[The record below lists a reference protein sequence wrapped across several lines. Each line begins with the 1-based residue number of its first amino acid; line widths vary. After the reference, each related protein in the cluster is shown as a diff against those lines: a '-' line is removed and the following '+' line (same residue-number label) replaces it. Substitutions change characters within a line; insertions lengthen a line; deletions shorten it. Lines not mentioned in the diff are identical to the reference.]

1 MSDYRQNLE
10 ESYLKIYEKMDLL
23 EQEVERFSGGIGPY
37 VIDYNANFS
46 HHINHFLL
54 QMDQMMHERNL
65 VCVWH
70 LNIFKPFEKRIEVMT
85 QLPSPS
91 LSPSLRF
98 SITW

>member
-23 EQEVERFSGGIGPY
+23 EQEVGRFSGGIGPY

-46 HHINHFLL
+46 HHTNHFLL

-85 QLPSPS
+85 PPP
-91 LSPSLRF
+91 SPSLRF